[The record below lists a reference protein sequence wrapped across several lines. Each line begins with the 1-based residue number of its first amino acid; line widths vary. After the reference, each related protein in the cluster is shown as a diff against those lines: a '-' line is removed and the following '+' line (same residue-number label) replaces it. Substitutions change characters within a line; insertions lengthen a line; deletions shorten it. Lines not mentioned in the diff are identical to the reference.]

1 MTIVLVHGNPET
13 DVIWRP
19 MLRELGRDDVICL
32 SPPGFGAPVPDRFGA
47 SWIEYRDW
55 LIGELEQ
62 IGHPVHLVGHD
73 WGGVHALNAAMTRP
87 DLLLSWTI
95 DVMGGFDADYVWHD
109 WAQDWRT
116 INKGEEAVEGLL
128 GGTVEERIQANLA
141 VGITEEVAAD
151 LAVGQDR
158 TMIRC
163 LLAMYR
169 SAPESILKQMAA
181 NLPDASAIPGLV
193 VIATDDD
200 FVGNLEMRRRTA
212 ARTGA
217 TVVELPHGH
226 WWMLQNPTLAA
237 ETLTKFWSSVPTANA
252 HV

>member
-19 MLRELGRDDVICL
+19 MLRELARDDVICL
-32 SPPGFGAPVPDRFGA
+32 SPPGYGAPVPDRFGA

-55 LIGELEQ
+55 LIGQLEE
-62 IGHPVHLVGHD
+62 IGHPVHVVGHD
-73 WGGVHALNAAMTRP
+73 WGGVHTLNAAVTRP
-87 DLLLSWTI
+87 DLFLSWSI

-109 WAQDWRT
+109 WAQEWRT
-116 INKGEEAVEGLL
+116 IDTGEAAVEGLL
-128 GGTVEERIQANLA
+128 GATVDERTQVNLSL
-141 VGITEEVAAD
+141 GITEEVAAA

-163 LLAMYR
+163 LLALYR

-200 FVGNLEMRRRTA
+200 VVGNVEMRRRTA
-212 ARTGA
+212 ARAGA
-217 TVVELPHGH
+217 TVVELPHNH

-237 ETLTKFWSSVPTANA
+237 ETLTKFWSSVPTADA